1 MPPRVAKAAVI
12 GGGINGVCSA
22 WALAEH
28 GYQVDLFERAELMG
42 GTSSASSKLLHGG
55 LRYLEYG
62 ELRLVRQA
70 LRERAWWLQHAGHL
84 AHPLALLLPVRQD
97 GRRPRALVK
106 LGLLTYDL
114 LSGRQRLRRH
124 RWYHPAELSRL
135 APSLRQQ
142 GLKGAYSYWDGQMDD
157 RRLGL
162 WAAAQARA
170 AGVGIHEHT
179 AVNTVSTT
187 GELLLSSGPRNYDLL
202 VNAAGPHAEALL
214 CQSGIESPYRLDLV
228 RGSHLYL
235 DRAPPPTGFLL
246 ESGENDARVVFVLPY
261 QGRTL
266 VGTTEQRQQLDAPVE
281 CSTAEQNYLLRVYNR
296 YFAPACGP
304 EDITGRFAGLRPLI
318 RDRDN
323 PTATSREYRVIR
335 QDRLISVFGGKWT
348 TARALGREVV
358 QTVQR
363 GVFPPTGPIVPP

>member
-1 MPPRVAKAAVI
+1 MKTAVI

-28 GYQVDLFERAELMG
+28 GHRVDLFERGALME

-70 LRERAWWLQHAGHL
+70 LRERAWWLQNAGHL
-84 AHPLALLLPVRQD
+84 AHPLALLLPLRRG
-97 GRRPRALVK
+97 GRRPRALIK

-114 LSGRQRLRRH
+114 LSGRQRIQRH
-124 RWYHPAELSRL
+124 RWYRPAELSRL
-135 APSLRQQ
+135 APSLRQE
-142 GLKGAYSYWDGQMDD
+142 GLAGAYGYWDGQMDD

-170 AGVGIHEHT
+170 AGVRIHEHT
-179 AVNTVSTT
+179 AVDTVSTR
-187 GELLLSSGPRNYDLL
+187 GRLSLPGGTKSYDLL

-214 CQSGIESPYRLDLV
+214 RRSGIDSPYRLDLV
-228 RGSHLYL
+228 RGSHLFL
-235 DRAPPPTGFLL
+235 DRPPPPTGFLL
-246 ESGENDARVVFVLPY
+246 ESGENDARVIFVLPY

-266 VGTTEQRQQLDAPVE
+266 VGTTEQRQRLDEPVE
-281 CSTAEQNYLLRVYNR
+281 CSAAEQSYLLRIYNR
-296 YFAPACGP
+296 YFAPACDAA
-304 EDITGRFAGLRPLI
+304 DITGRFAGLRPLI
-318 RDRDN
+318 RDRDD
-323 PTATSREYRVIR
+323 PTATSREYRIAR

-348 TARALGREVV
+348 TARALAREVV
-358 QTVQR
+358 LTAKHS
-363 GVFPPTGPIVPP
+363 G